1 MSSFYRKWK
10 ANRFL
15 TESVFVAAVLLL
27 SVHPAQ
33 GQELSKLRDVAKATV
48 EKQQPD
54 WVRVSE
60 REGEN
65 ESRFSWKSGRE
76 GISVLIF
83 IGKSGREAKERM
95 DFTSNRLSVG
105 PGKPRKDIGD
115 EAYFWKDETSG
126 MGGIRFRKGNVY
138 IDINASSPA
147 MAEDLAKRLV
157 KEISSD

>member
-1 MSSFYRKWK
+1 MKALSSIFIVITLPV
-10 ANRFL
+10 FL
-15 TESVFVAAVLLL
+15 CSH
-27 SVHPAQ
+27 SM
-33 GQELSKLRDVAKATV
+33 GQELSVLRDIAKGAV

-54 WVRVSE
+54 WVLVSE
-60 REGEN
+60 REGEK

-83 IGKSGREAKERM
+83 IGKSVREAKERM

-126 MGGIRFRKGNVY
+126 MGGIRFRKGKVY

-147 MAEDLAKRLV
+147 MAEDLAKRLA
-157 KEISSD
+157 KEISIE

>member
-1 MSSFYRKWK
+1 MFVFNRMWK
-10 ANRFL
+10 AKLFL

-33 GQELSKLRDVAKATV
+33 GQELSKLRDVAKDTV
-48 EKQQPD
+48 EKQQSD
-54 WVRVSE
+54 WVLVSE
-60 REGEN
+60 REGEK
-65 ESRFSWKSGRE
+65 ESRYSWKSARE

-83 IGKSGREAKERM
+83 IGRSVIEAKERM

-115 EAYFWKDETSG
+115 EAYFWEDEKSG
-126 MGGIRFRKGNVY
+126 MGGIRFRKGKVY